1 MARNRAHVE
10 SARDGASLDRASLGA
25 TQDRAS
31 LGAARD
37 RADRVLTARGFFDSR
52 AKAQEA
58 IAAGLVQVNGKTLA
72 RPSDQIDTGAE
83 IIAEAPYPWVS
94 RGGVKLAAA
103 LAHFGLDPAGRTC
116 VDLGASTGG
125 FTDVLLAHGVARVLA
140 VDVGHG
146 QLHPRIAA
154 DPRVAAFEGQD
165 ARTVTP
171 ELLGGLV
178 DMAVM
183 DLSFISLR
191 LVLPA
196 VPPLL
201 KAGGD
206 LVALVKPQFE
216 VGRAL
221 VDKGLVRDA
230 AARQRACDDV
240 TALLAQLGF
249 TVRGVIPSPIAG
261 GDGNQEFLV
270 AAAYA
275 A

>member
-1 MARNRAHVE
+1 MARERADTE
-10 SARDGASLDRASLGA
+10 
-25 TQDRAS
+25 T
-31 LGAARD
+31 ARD

-58 IAAGLVQVNGKTLA
+58 IAAGLVQVDGKTIA
-72 RPSDQIDTGAE
+72 KPSEQIDANAAIVAG
-83 IIAEAPYPWVS
+83 APYPWAS

-103 LAHFGLDPAGRTC
+103 LDHFGLDPAGKTC

-125 FTDVLLAHGVARVLA
+125 FTDVLLARGVARVLA

-154 DPRVAAFEGQD
+154 DPRVVVFEGQD

-171 ELLGGLV
+171 DLLGGPV

-206 LVALVKPQFE
+206 LVALIKPQFE

-230 AARQRACDDV
+230 AARLRACDDV

-249 TVRGVIPSPIAG
+249 TVHGVIPSPIAG

-270 AAAYA
+270 AAAHA

>member
-1 MARNRAHVE
+1 MARRLLTRTLRRCGQAERV
-10 SARDGASLDRASLGA
+10 G
-25 TQDRAS
+25 
-31 LGAARD
+31 RD
-37 RADRVLTARGFFDSR
+37 RADRVLAARGLFDSR

-58 IAAGLVQVNGKTLA
+58 IAAGLVQVNGKTLTKA
-72 RPSDQIDTGAE
+72 SEQIDADAD
-83 IIAEAPYPWVS
+83 IVAEAPYPWVS

-103 LAHFGLDPAGRTC
+103 LDHFGIDPAGGAC

-125 FTDVLLAHGVARVLA
+125 FTDVLLARGAARVLA

-154 DPRVAAFEGQD
+154 DPRVTSFEGQD
-165 ARTVTP
+165 ARTATP
-171 ELLGGLV
+171 ELLGGRADL
-178 DMAVM
+178 AVM
-183 DLSFISLR
+183 DVSFISLR

-196 VPPLL
+196 VPQLL
-201 KAGGD
+201 RPGGD
-206 LVALVKPQFE
+206 LVALIKPQFE

-240 TALLAQLGF
+240 TALLQELGF
-249 TVRGVIPSPIAG
+249 VVRGVIPSPIAG

-270 AAAYA
+270 AATYSGQNTL
-275 A
+275 

>member
-1 MARNRAHVE
+1 M
-10 SARDGASLDRASLGA
+10 G
-25 TQDRAS
+25 
-31 LGAARD
+31 RD
-37 RADRVLTARGFFDSR
+37 RADRVLVARGFFESR

-58 IAAGLVQVNGKTLA
+58 IAAGLVVVNARTLA
-72 RPSDQIDTGAE
+72 KPSEQIDADAAITAQ
-83 IIAEAPYPWVS
+83 APYPWVS

-103 LAHFGLDPAGRTC
+103 LDHFGLDPAGLTC

-125 FTDVLLAHGVARVLA
+125 FTDVLLARGAARVLA

-146 QLHPRIAA
+146 QLHPRVAA
-154 DPRVAAFEGQD
+154 DARVTSLEGQD
-165 ARTVTP
+165 ARSVTP
-171 ELLGGLV
+171 ELLGARADL
-178 DMAVM
+178 AVM

-196 VPPLL
+196 VPALL
-201 KAGGD
+201 QPQAA

-230 AARQRACDDV
+230 AARQRACDEVAAALVNLDFDV
-240 TALLAQLGF
+240 LGI
-249 TVRGVIPSPIAG
+249 IPSPITG

-270 AAAYA
+270 AARRGDQGVSA
-275 A
+275 

>member
-1 MARNRAHVE
+1 MAR
-10 SARDGASLDRASLGA
+10 DRAD
-25 TQDRAS
+25 TK
-31 LGAARD
+31 AARD
-37 RADRVLTARGFFDSR
+37 RADRVLAARGFFDSR

-58 IAAGLVQVNGKTLA
+58 IAAGLVQVNGKILA
-72 RPSDQIDTGAE
+72 KPSEQIDADADIVAG
-83 IIAEAPYPWVS
+83 APYPWAS

-103 LAHFGLDPAGRTC
+103 LDHFGLDPAGRTC

-125 FTDVLLAHGVARVLA
+125 FTDVLLTRGAARVLA

-154 DPRVAAFEGQD
+154 DPRVVAFEGQD
-165 ARTVTP
+165 ARTVTA
-171 ELLGGLV
+171 EALGGPA

-191 LVLPA
+191 LVLPV
-196 VPPLL
+196 VPSLL

-206 LVALVKPQFE
+206 LVALIKPQFE

-249 TVRGVIPSPIAG
+249 TVHGVIPSPIAG

-270 AAAYA
+270 AAAHA
-275 A
+275 V

>member
-1 MARNRAHVE
+1 MAR
-10 SARDGASLDRASLGA
+10 DRADTKA
-25 TQDRAS
+25 T
-31 LGAARD
+31 RD
-37 RADRVLTARGFFDSR
+37 RADRVLAARGFFDSR

-58 IAAGLVQVNGKTLA
+58 IAAGLVQVNGKILA
-72 RPSDQIDTGAE
+72 KPSEQIDADADIVAG
-83 IIAEAPYPWVS
+83 APYPWAS

-103 LAHFGLDPAGRTC
+103 LDHFGLDPAGRTC

-125 FTDVLLAHGVARVLA
+125 FTDVLLTRGAARVLA

-154 DPRVAAFEGQD
+154 DPRVVAFEGQD
-165 ARTVTP
+165 ARTVTA
-171 ELLGGLV
+171 EALGGPA

-191 LVLPA
+191 LVLPV
-196 VPPLL
+196 VPSLL

-206 LVALVKPQFE
+206 LVALIKPQFE

-249 TVRGVIPSPIAG
+249 TVHGVIPSPIAG

-270 AAAYA
+270 AAAHA
-275 A
+275 V

>member
-1 MARNRAHVE
+1 M
-10 SARDGASLDRASLGA
+10 G
-25 TQDRAS
+25 
-31 LGAARD
+31 RD
-37 RADRVLTARGFFDSR
+37 RADRVLVARGFFDSR

-58 IAAGLVQVNGKTLA
+58 IQAGLVHIDGKPLA
-72 RPSDQIDTGAE
+72 KASGLINADAAIEAQ
-83 IIAEAPYPWVS
+83 APYPWVS

-103 LAHFGLDPAGRTC
+103 LDHFNLDPAGKTC

-125 FTDVLLAHGVARVLA
+125 FTDVLLARGAARVLA

-154 DPRVAAFEGQD
+154 DARVTCLEGQD

-171 ELLGGLV
+171 ELLGGRA

-183 DLSFISLR
+183 DVSFISLR
-191 LVLPA
+191 LVLPV
-196 VPPLL
+196 VPTLL
-201 KAGGD
+201 QPGGE
-206 LVALVKPQFE
+206 LAALIKPQFE

-230 AARQRACDDV
+230 AARQRACDDI
-240 TALLAQLGF
+240 LAQLALLGF

-270 AAAYA
+270 AATLA

>member
-1 MARNRAHVE
+1 MAR
-10 SARDGASLDRASLGA
+10 DRADTKA
-25 TQDRAS
+25 T
-31 LGAARD
+31 RD
-37 RADRVLTARGFFDSR
+37 RADRVLAARGFFDSR

-58 IAAGLVQVNGKTLA
+58 IAAGLVQVNGKILA
-72 RPSDQIDTGAE
+72 KPSEQIDADADIVAG
-83 IIAEAPYPWVS
+83 APYPWAS

-103 LAHFGLDPAGRTC
+103 LDHFGLDPAGRTC

-125 FTDVLLAHGVARVLA
+125 FTDVLLTRGAARVLA

-154 DPRVAAFEGQD
+154 DPRVVAFEGQD

-171 ELLGGLV
+171 EALGGPA

-206 LVALVKPQFE
+206 LVALIKPQFE

-230 AARQRACDDV
+230 TARQRACDDV

-249 TVRGVIPSPIAG
+249 TVHGVIPSPIAG

-270 AAAYA
+270 AAAHA